1 MFEHVIKILG
11 FRFIRTLRLA
21 EIIGLT
27 RARRTNGE
35 INPSQTY

>member
-1 MFEHVIKILG
+1 MFERVIKILG
-11 FRFIRTLRLA
+11 FRFIRTQLA

-27 RARRTNGE
+27 RSKRTSGG